1 VTDDSTGERHWDRL
15 YPFVEK
21 CFEYEPP
28 SFITAIGMIQPD
40 ENPVPSRK
48 VQRKRDVVTNARKK
62 EPEAV
67 SNKKI
72 D

>member
-1 VTDDSTGERHWDRL
+1 VTDDSTGERHWDKL

-21 CFEYEPP
+21 CFAYEPP

-40 ENPVPSRK
+40 ENPEPSRK
-48 VQRKRDVVTNARKK
+48 IKRRKRDVVTNARKK
-62 EPEAV
+62 ESEAV

-72 D
+72 